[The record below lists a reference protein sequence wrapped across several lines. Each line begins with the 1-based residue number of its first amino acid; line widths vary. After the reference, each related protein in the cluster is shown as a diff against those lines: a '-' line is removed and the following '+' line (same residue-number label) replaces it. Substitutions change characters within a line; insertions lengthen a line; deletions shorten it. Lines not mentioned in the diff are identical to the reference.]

1 LPMTPPD
8 ILQRIVDQKWRE
20 IEAREA
26 RVSMEEMAVR
36 ATKARAPR
44 GFLSALR
51 SKVAA
56 GEPAVIAEIKKAS
69 PSRGVIREHFIPKDI
84 ARSYEKGGA
93 ACLSVLTDVTF
104 FQGADDY
111 LAEARDATSLPVLR
125 KDFTVADYQV
135 YEARALGADCIL
147 LIVGILDEE
156 RLRTL
161 NRCAVSLGMD
171 VLVEVHDAQE
181 LEVALAIGP
190 ALVGVNN
197 RNLKTFET
205 NLATTFELSGR
216 IPSGALVVTESG
228 IHTAD
233 DVRKMRQRGICSFLV
248 GEAFMRAEDPGS
260 QLRAMFYAQAGDTTS

>member
-1 LPMTPPD
+1 MTPPD

-26 RVSMEEMAVR
+26 SASLAEIEVR
-36 ATKARAPR
+36 AAKASAPR
-44 GFLSALR
+44 GFVKALR
-51 SKVAA
+51 SKAAA

-69 PSRGVIREHFIPKDI
+69 PSRGVIREHFVPGDI

-104 FQGADDY
+104 FQGADDD
-111 LAEARDATSLPVLR
+111 LVEAREATSLPVLR

-135 YEARALGADCIL
+135 YEARALGADCVL

-171 VLVEVHDAQE
+171 VLVEVHDAHE
-181 LEVALAIGP
+181 LEVALAIEP
-190 ALVGVNN
+190 ALVGINN

-205 NLATTFELSGR
+205 DLATTFDLSGR
-216 IPSGALVVTESG
+216 IPSGILTVTESG

-233 DVRKMRQRGICSFLV
+233 DVWEMRQRGVCSFLV

-260 QLRAMFYAQAGDTTS
+260 QLRAMFYASF